1 MVRFTFF
8 HLKQLL
14 AMKVILKRMVMLVF
28 GPPVKYIIS
37 QMGLHNETNQKLHSL
52 EQRIHDIYP
61 DQWRLN
67 ESTLL
72 EIDRIKKVLGL
83 PAGLNMEIS
92 KNDMMLLHFIN
103 NGFSVDAAVRA
114 YLVRGVSLLDM
125 VSKVAEKRW
134 GSDWARQVGPFLDF
148 ASGYGTLERH
158 LISMMPAERIYTADV
173 KTHGVDF
180 QIDKFGVN
188 GVYSSFIPEEF
199 KPAIRFQFIFVA
211 SLFSHLPED
220 LFRRWLTQLWN
231 CLAPGGVLAF
241 TVHDTSLRRSE
252 EDFIYSARSE
262 DSDSVIEDSIK
273 NANVYGTTFVSERYL
288 ERCFGDLDLSKD
300 HYTRYKLVSSGLQ
313 DIYIVSKA
321 PVTFDNIRF
330 NVYDS
335 EAI

>member
-1 MVRFTFF
+1 
-8 HLKQLL
+8 
-14 AMKVILKRMVMLVF
+14 MVMLVF

-125 VSKVAEKRW
+125 VRKVAEKRW
-134 GSDWARQVGPFLDF
+134 GSDWAMQAGPFLDF

-158 LISMMPAERIYTADV
+158 LINVMPAESIYTADV

-188 GVYSSFIPEEF
+188 GIYSSFIPEEF

-220 LFRRWLTQLWN
+220 LFRRWLTQLWH

-252 EDFIYSARSE
+252 EDFIYSTRSE
-262 DSDSVIEDSIK
+262 DSDSVVEDSIK

-288 ERCFGDLDLSKD
+288 ERCFGDLGLNKD

-313 DIYIVSKA
+313 DIYIVCKA
-321 PVTFDNIRF
+321 PVSFDNIRF

>member
-1 MVRFTFF
+1 
-8 HLKQLL
+8 
-14 AMKVILKRMVMLVF
+14 MVMLVF

-61 DQWRLN
+61 DQWRVN

-83 PAGLNMEIS
+83 PAGLNTEIS

-103 NGFSVDAAVRA
+103 NGFSVDAAMRA

-134 GSDWARQVGPFLDF
+134 GRNWAMQAGPFLDF

-158 LISMMPAERIYTADV
+158 LINVMPAEDIYTADV
-173 KTHGVDF
+173 KKHGVDF

-188 GVYSSFIPEEF
+188 GIYSSFIPEEF
-199 KPAIRFQFIFVA
+199 RPAIRFQFIFVA

-241 TVHDTSLRRSE
+241 TVHDTSLRHSD
-252 EDFIYSARSE
+252 EDFIYSTRSE
-262 DSDSVIEDSIK
+262 DSDSVVEDSIK
-273 NANVYGTTFVSERYL
+273 NASVYGTTFVSESYL
-288 ERCFGDLDLSKD
+288 RRCFGDLGLNKE

-321 PVTFDNIRF
+321 PVAFDNIAF

>member
-1 MVRFTFF
+1 
-8 HLKQLL
+8 
-14 AMKVILKRMVMLVF
+14 MVMLVF

-61 DQWRLN
+61 EEWQLN
-67 ESTLL
+67 RSTMQ
-72 EIDRIKKVLGL
+72 EIHRVKQVLGL
-83 PAGLNMEIS
+83 PANLNTEIS

-103 NGFSVDAAVRA
+103 NGFSVEAAVRA

-125 VSKVAEKRW
+125 VRKIAEKRW
-134 GSDWARQVGPFLDF
+134 GSNWALQAGPFLDF

-158 LISMMPAERIYTADV
+158 LINVMAAEDIYTADV
-173 KTHGVDF
+173 KSHGVDF
-180 QIDKFGVN
+180 QMDKFGVN
-188 GVYSSFIPEEF
+188 GIHSSFIPEEF
-199 KPAIRFQFIFVA
+199 RPAIRFQFIFVA

-220 LFRRWLTQLWN
+220 LFRRWLAQLWS

-241 TVHDTSLRRSE
+241 TVHDISLRRSE
-252 EDFIYSARSE
+252 EDFIYSTQSE
-262 DSDSVIEDSIK
+262 DSDSVVEDSIK
-273 NANVYGTTFVSERYL
+273 NANVYGTTFVSEPYL
-288 ERCFGDLDLSKD
+288 KRCFQDMGLGRE

-313 DIYIVSKA
+313 DVYIVSRA
-321 PVTFDNIRF
+321 AVAFDDIVF

>member
-1 MVRFTFF
+1 
-8 HLKQLL
+8 
-14 AMKVILKRMVMLVF
+14 MVMLVF

-103 NGFSVDAAVRA
+103 NGFSVDAAARA

-134 GSDWARQVGPFLDF
+134 GSDWARQAGPFLDF

-188 GVYSSFIPEEF
+188 GIYSSFIPEEF
-199 KPAIRFQFIFVA
+199 RPAIRFQFIFVA

-252 EDFIYSARSE
+252 EDFIYSTRSE
-262 DSDSVIEDSIK
+262 DSDSVVEDSIK

-288 ERCFGDLDLSKD
+288 ERCFGDLGLSKD

>member
-1 MVRFTFF
+1 
-8 HLKQLL
+8 
-14 AMKVILKRMVMLVF
+14 MVMLVF

-103 NGFSVDAAVRA
+103 NGFSVDAAARA

-134 GSDWARQVGPFLDF
+134 GSDWARQAGPFLDF

-188 GVYSSFIPEEF
+188 GIYSSFIPEEF
-199 KPAIRFQFIFVA
+199 RPAIRFQFIFVA

-288 ERCFGDLDLSKD
+288 ERCFGDLGLSKD

>member
-1 MVRFTFF
+1 
-8 HLKQLL
+8 
-14 AMKVILKRMVMLVF
+14 MVMLVF

-103 NGFSVDAAVRA
+103 NGFSVDAAARA

-134 GSDWARQVGPFLDF
+134 GSDWARQAGPFLDF

-188 GVYSSFIPEEF
+188 GIYSSFIPEEF
-199 KPAIRFQFIFVA
+199 RPAIRFQFIFVA

-288 ERCFGDLDLSKD
+288 ERCFGDLGLGKD

>member
-1 MVRFTFF
+1 
-8 HLKQLL
+8 
-14 AMKVILKRMVMLVF
+14 MVMLVF

-252 EDFIYSARSE
+252 EDFIYSTRSE
-262 DSDSVIEDSIK
+262 DSDSVVEDSIK